1 MTINDH
7 RGTRGRTRWLLL
19 QWLVKRFSTQLYI
32 QASGVIVTSWAL
44 DLPSLVSVV
53 IVEIVSLLILYHIF
67 KGKLTPDVALIGLA
81 GYVGFAIYVTH
92 IL

>member
-1 MTINDH
+1 MVGKKVLYSTIYP
-7 RGTRGRTRWLLL
+7 GIGL
-19 QWLVKRFSTQLYI
+19 
-32 QASGVIVTSWAL
+32 IVTSWAL